1 MLIRNMLLKYY
12 APESGGEGSGGGGIE
27 ITPEIQKLI
36 DERVTSEV
44 TGLKSK
50 NSELLGT
57 IKQQKENLSRFD
69 GIDPD
74 AVRGILQRFSDDEEA
89 KLIAAG
95 KIDEVLDKRTERMR
109 ADVDKQIKAANER
122 AEKAEAFSNKFR
134 DRVLGDAIRAA
145 ASKAGAL
152 PEASDDLILRA
163 KGTFQLNDEGEAVSV
178 KAPWKYGPY
187 ETTEEAFK
195 RRGRS
200 VDEFSEVI
208 GVDVADATL
217 EGYVKY
223 GLKAL
228 TAAIGANA
236 DMVVTADIETDGKKT
251 LTRGLRKYGDKF
263 NRVVL
268 FVMHSA
274 TYFDIVDEAIANKIY
289 EEAGV
294 VVYGGQ
300 PGTLGKPVLVT
311 DTMDA
316 DAILGL
322 VAGAVT
328 VTESQAP
335 GFRSYDIND
344 QENLAIGYRAE
355 GVVNVDL
362 LGYSWDT
369 AKGDNPDLTAIG
381 TAGNWK
387 KHFTSNKSTAG
398 VLIKLGSA
406 AGE

>member
-1 MLIRNMLLKYY
+1 MI
-12 APESGGEGSGGGGIE
+12 
-27 ITPEIQKLI
+27 
-36 DERVTSEV
+36 
-44 TGLKSK
+44 
-50 NSELLGT
+50 GT
-57 IKQQKENLSRFD
+57 
-69 GIDPD
+69 
-74 AVRGILQRFSDDEEA
+74 
-89 KLIAAG
+89 
-95 KIDEVLDKRTERMR
+95 
-109 ADVDKQIKAANER
+109 
-122 AEKAEAFSNKFR
+122 
-134 DRVLGDAIRAA
+134 
-145 ASKAGAL
+145 
-152 PEASDDLILRA
+152 
-163 KGTFQLNDEGEAVSV
+163 
-178 KAPWKYGPY
+178 
-187 ETTEEAFK
+187 
-195 RRGRS
+195 
-200 VDEFSEVI
+200 
-208 GVDVADATL
+208 DVADATL

-369 AKGDNPDLTAIG
+369 SKGDNPDLTKIG

-406 AGE
+406 VGE

>member
-1 MLIRNMLLKYY
+1 MSTTVNSDLIIYDDLAQTAFLERRQDNLAIFNASSNGAILLDNELIEGDFRKRAFYKVGGSI
-12 APESGGEGSGGGGIE
+12 ESRDTNS
-27 ITPEIQKLI
+27 TDK
-36 DERVTSEV
+36 V
-44 TGLKSK
+44 TGKK
-50 NSELLGT
+50 IG
-57 IKQQKENLSRFD
+57 
-69 GIDPD
+69 
-74 AVRGILQRFSDDEEA
+74 
-89 KLIAAG
+89 AG
-95 KIDEVLDKRTERMR
+95 E
-109 ADVDKQIKAANER
+109 
-122 AEKAEAFSNKFR
+122 S
-134 DRVLGDAIRAA
+134 
-145 ASKAGAL
+145 
-152 PEASDDLILRA
+152 
-163 KGTFQLNDEGEAVSV
+163 VSV

-217 EGYVKY
+217 EGYVKD

-228 TAAIGANA
+228 TAAIGANT

-263 NRVVL
+263 NRVAL

-322 VAGAVT
+322 VTGAVT

-344 QENLAIGYRAE
+344 QENLAVGYRAE
-355 GVVNVDL
+355 GTVNVEL

>member
-1 MLIRNMLLKYY
+1 MAKV
-12 APESGGEGSGGGGIE
+12 AE
-27 ITPEIQKLI
+27 
-36 DERVTSEV
+36 
-44 TGLKSK
+44 SK

-163 KGTFQLNDEGEAVSV
+163 KGTFQL
-178 KAPWKYGPY
+178 
-187 ETTEEAFK
+187 
-195 RRGRS
+195 
-200 VDEFSEVI
+200 SEVI

-344 QENLAIGYRAE
+344 QENLAVGYRAE

-369 AKGDNPDLTAIG
+369 EPSALT
-381 TAGNWK
+381 
-387 KHFTSNKSTAG
+387 S
-398 VLIKLGSA
+398 
-406 AGE
+406 